1 MDNGDQEDPPK
12 SGSGHQDNADQ
23 HCKVKNEW
31 RSEILRIRLWMKVIP
46 LSLFIFSFMK
56 DLK

>member
-1 MDNGDQEDPPK
+1 MENGDQEDPPK
-12 SGSGHQDNADQ
+12 SGVQDNADQ

>member
-1 MDNGDQEDPPK
+1 MENGDQEDPPK
-12 SGSGHQDNADQ
+12 SGVQDNADQ
-23 HCKVKNEW
+23 HFKVKNEW